1 MLPSW
6 DEQSYYAEEDYYS
19 TRPKGTKAVFH
30 EQHQQE
36 QKRQGAIR
44 QRQPHAQQR
53 MEDPHIDVQ
62 RMEAQRMEVQRMEAQ
77 QTEAQR
83 MEAQR
88 MEVQRMEASGW
99 KCRGWRPS
107 GWKCRGWR
115 PADGSAEDG
124 GQADGG
130 PGMEAQQTEAQR
142 MEAQRMETQR
152 KQEWER
158 QHQVHRTEAQLQA
171 VQEQERLR
179 ELRQRD
185 LDFLASIEGRP
196 SASLLGQRLG
206 PLVRPPVNGEN
217 FRGDSTSSFADH
229 HHQQQQQ
236 QHCLPQHLPPRH
248 SIASGCLSSAD
259 EAFLAEL
266 EGGGGSTSS
275 YSGMPDA
282 RFPPGAFA
290 TNGEPPVNSAVG
302 QHFHAPS
309 LDGRRALSGASYHG
323 GSSDTYQP
331 AHYQHSSQRP
341 PHAYVSSS
349 APYPEP
355 QWHPTVP
362 SPGVISPADAA
373 FLAKLE
379 GGTYGQRGP
388 PGRIHGHASMRGGEL
403 NNSAMPAHD
412 RGGGSG
418 PVKMVRG
425 IPRGGVNGCPEEGVN
440 GNWRCMS
447 CFNINFGHR
456 HTCNR
461 CKEPR

>member
-1 MLPSW
+1 
-6 DEQSYYAEEDYYS
+6 
-19 TRPKGTKAVFH
+19 
-30 EQHQQE
+30 
-36 QKRQGAIR
+36 
-44 QRQPHAQQR
+44 
-53 MEDPHIDVQ
+53 MEVQ
-62 RMEAQRMEVQRMEAQ
+62 RMEAQRMEVQRMEAKRMEAQ
-77 QTEAQR
+77 RMEAKRMEAQR
-83 MEAQR
+83 MEAQ
-88 MEVQRMEASGW
+88 Q
-99 KCRGWRPS
+99 
-107 GWKCRGWR
+107 
-115 PADGSAEDG
+115 
-124 GQADGG
+124 
-130 PGMEAQQTEAQR
+130 

-206 PLVRPPVNGEN
+206 PLVHPPVNGEN
-217 FRGDSTSSFADH
+217 FRGDSTSSFADQQQQ
-229 HHQQQQQ
+229 QQQQQ

-275 YSGMPDA
+275 YRGMPDA